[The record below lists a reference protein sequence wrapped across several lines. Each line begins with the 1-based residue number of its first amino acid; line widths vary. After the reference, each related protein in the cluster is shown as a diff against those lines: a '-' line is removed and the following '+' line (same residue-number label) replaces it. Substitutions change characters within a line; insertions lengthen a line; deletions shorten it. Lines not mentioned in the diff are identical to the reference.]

1 MAVMTEGATDP
12 EGASRKAAR
21 QILVAYRDG
30 RLSLES
36 LIDWAEELETS
47 NPTDAWL
54 RRTAESLA
62 DPLLCRE
69 RALAFVRDLLG
80 E

>member
-1 MAVMTEGATDP
+1 MTAGASDR
-12 EGASRKAAR
+12 EDASRKAAR
-21 QILVAYRDG
+21 QMLVAYRDG
-30 RLSLES
+30 RVSLES
-36 LIDWAEELETS
+36 LIDWAEELEATH
-47 NPTDAWL
+47 PADAWL